1 MKTKIQNRERK
12 NIEIAKKLAKDTGL
26 SPMIAEFLCDKG
38 YKTKE
43 EIDNFINFDEK
54 NLRKISQMK
63 DGLIF
68 LNRLKNAILNKEKI
82 VIFGDY
88 DGDGISATAIF
99 IWTIRWLQENS
110 DAPSVEWFIPDRFKE
125 GYGLSVKS
133 MQRLIATYPDVDL
146 VVTCD
151 NGIVAFD
158 GVDYAR
164 QHGIDIII
172 SDHHEASPDGKLPDC
187 PVLCEKRLDED
198 KTKIESFCGAEL
210 ARRICVNLVYML
222 KRDDIKPKLELL
234 YAFSGFATITD
245 VIEMNASNH
254 YVAKRGLE
262 AINSGRIPCFNALKK
277 VQDVKRDV
285 DEDTIGFRYG
295 PMINA
300 AGRILG
306 EATIP
311 ELLFIEQDEE
321 KAKSLAL
328 KLNDL
333 NTIRQE
339 MSLTEQKNV
348 VKEIEENNYQNNS
361 FIIVDKYDYKE
372 GIAGLNASYIV
383 DNYKV
388 PAICFC
394 QKEDDSTMLKGSGRS
409 VEGFNLKAALDNC
422 KDLLVGYG
430 GHPMAAG
437 ITIKKENLGKFRERM
452 NYLAK
457 NITDIEVCYNIDYL
471 IEPNEVSV
479 EMVNEYKKY
488 LAPFGPAFEKPVYA
502 VKGIFKPRPLIMK
515 EKHLRFSLVNHE
527 QLSMVWFNS
536 LLKYKTLNPE
546 SKKIIAI
553 GQPNENIYN
562 GTTNVQFLVDELFV
576 F

>member
-133 MQRLIATYPDVDL
+133 MQRLIATYPDADL

-158 GVDYAR
+158 GVDYAK

-210 ARRICVNLVYML
+210 ARRICVNLIYML

-262 AINSGRIPCFNALKK
+262 AINSGKIPCFNALKK
-277 VQDVKRDV
+277 VQDVKKDV

-409 VEGFNLKAALDNC
+409 IEGFNLKAALDNC

>member
-12 NIEIAKKLAKDTGL
+12 NVEIAKKLAKDTGL

-43 EIDNFINFDEK
+43 EINNFINFDEK
-54 NLRKISQMK
+54 DLRKISQMK

-99 IWTIRWLQENS
+99 VWTIRWLQENS

-133 MQRLIATYPDVDL
+133 MQRLITTYPDADL

-158 GVDYAR
+158 GVDYAK

-262 AINSGRIPCFNALKK
+262 IVNSGRIPCFNALKK
-277 VQDVKRDV
+277 AQDVKRDV

-321 KAKSLAL
+321 KANSLAL

-333 NTIRQE
+333 NTTRQE

-348 VKEIEENNYQNNS
+348 VKEIEESNYQNNS

-409 VEGFNLKAALDNC
+409 IEGFNLKAALDNC

-437 ITIKKENLGKFRERM
+437 ITIKKENLDKFRERM

-457 NITDIEVCYNIDYL
+457 NIADMEVCYTIDYL

-502 VKGIFKPRPLIMK
+502 VKGTFKPRPLIMK
-515 EKHLRFSLVNHE
+515 EKHLRFSLVNNE

-546 SKKIIAI
+546 NKKIIAI

>member
-133 MQRLIATYPDVDL
+133 MQRLIATYPDADL

-409 VEGFNLKAALDNC
+409 IEGFNLKAALDNC

>member
-12 NIEIAKKLAKDTGL
+12 NIEIAKKLAKETGL
-26 SPMIAEFLCDKG
+26 SPMITEFLCDKG

-43 EIDNFINFDEK
+43 KINNFINFDES

-63 DGLIF
+63 DCITF
-68 LNRLKNAILNKEKI
+68 LNILKDAILNKEKI

-110 DAPSVEWFIPDRFKE
+110 DAPSVGWFIPDRFKE

-133 MQRLIATYPDVDL
+133 MERLITTYPDVDL

-158 GVDYAR
+158 GVEYAKK
-164 QHGIDIII
+164 HGIDIII
-172 SDHHEASPDGKLPDC
+172 SDHHEASPDGRLPDC
-187 PVLCEKRLDED
+187 PVVCEKRLDEN
-198 KTKIESFCGAEL
+198 KENIEAFCGAEL
-210 ARRICVNLVYML
+210 ARRICVNLVYLL

-245 VIEMNASNH
+245 VIEMNVSNH
-254 YVAKRGLE
+254 YVAKKGLE
-262 AINSGRIPCFNALKK
+262 IINSGKIPCFNALKK
-277 VQDVKRDV
+277 AQEVKRDV

-295 PMINA
+295 PMVNA

-311 ELLFIEQDEE
+311 ELLFIEQNEE
-321 KAKSLAL
+321 KANELAL
-328 KLNDL
+328 KLNEL
-333 NTIRQE
+333 NTIRQD
-339 MSLTEQKNV
+339 MSLAEQKNV
-348 VKEIEENNYQNNS
+348 VKEIEENNFKNNS

-394 QKEDDSTMLKGSGRS
+394 QKDDDPTMLKGSGRS
-409 VEGFNLKAALDNC
+409 IEGFNLKAALDNC
-422 KDLLVGYG
+422 SDLLAGYG

-437 ITIKKENLGKFRERM
+437 ITIKKENLDKFRERI
-452 NYLAK
+452 NQLAK
-457 NITDIEVCYNIDYL
+457 NVADMEICYNIDYL
-471 IEPNEVSV
+471 IEPSEVSI
-479 EMVNEYKKY
+479 EMVDEYKRY
-488 LAPFGPAFEKPVYA
+488 LAPFGPEFEKPVYA
-502 VKGIFKPRPLIMK
+502 VKGVFKPKPLIMK
-515 EKHLRFSLVNHE
+515 EKHLRFSLINNE
-527 QLSMVWFNS
+527 QLTMVWFNS
-536 LLKYKTLNPE
+536 LLKYKILNPE
-546 SKKIIAI
+546 SKRIIAI

-562 GTTNVQFLVDELFV
+562 GTTSVQFLVDELFV

>member
-54 NLRKISQMK
+54 KLRKISQMK

-68 LNRLKNAILNKEKI
+68 LNRLKNAILDKEKI

-133 MQRLIATYPDVDL
+133 MQRLIATYPDADL

-158 GVDYAR
+158 GVDYAK

-262 AINSGRIPCFNALKK
+262 AINSGKIPCFNALKK
-277 VQDVKRDV
+277 VQDVKKDV